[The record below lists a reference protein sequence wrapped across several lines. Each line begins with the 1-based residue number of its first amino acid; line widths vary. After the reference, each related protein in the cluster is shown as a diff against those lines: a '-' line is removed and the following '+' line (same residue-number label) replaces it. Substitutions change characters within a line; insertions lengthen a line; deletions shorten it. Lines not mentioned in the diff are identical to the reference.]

1 MKQDVKKFGICRL
14 VGWKVAGVVLV
25 VLAMAGCSDAGSEGE
40 GNEGVALRVD
50 GGIEGLARAS
60 EDTWEKGDAIGVYML
75 DGAMTGEAN
84 RKYVTGE
91 TAKAGSFEA
100 AEGGTI
106 EIINITGGVTL
117 LTAADGMRAEGIV
130 LPRAS
135 TDKMFFE
142 FKLKNGSTYR
152 WYLKDSPLS
161 GEFVAGNKYVYTMTI
176 GKRSVEVTST
186 VVGWTA
192 GNGDGGETGFAE

>member
-14 VGWKVAGVVLV
+14 AGWKVAGVVLV

-50 GGIEGLARAS
+50 GGIVGLARAS

-75 DGAMTGEAN
+75 DGATTGEVN

-100 AEGGTI
+100 ADGETIYLPSDGTARDF
-106 EIINITGGVTL
+106 
-117 LTAADGMRAEGIV
+117 TAYY
-130 LPRAS
+130 P
-135 TDKMFFE
+135 
-142 FKLKNGSTYR
+142 YR
-152 WYLKDSPLS
+152 EDLKD
-161 GEFVAGNKYVYTMTI
+161 GEYYRPEVAGPA
-176 GKRSVEVTST
+176 
-186 VVGWTA
+186 A
-192 GNGDGGETGFAE
+192 GH

>member
-75 DGAMTGEAN
+75 DGAMTWEAN